1 MNNKNLGG
9 RVNRRKLWGL
19 GVICLLM
26 LPVVAAGC
34 EGSDA
39 PPVVEILSLGE
50 GAMVSGTT
58 DIVASATDDKE
69 IASVKC
75 SIHSGPD
82 PVIVH
87 MDYDPATGHYR
98 ARWDTSTVT
107 SGTHTLTMTAT
118 DSMGQTDTYSISVQV
133 LQYWA
138 VVVGVGEYAYLDGDT
153 GPNDDDARA
162 LYQILSHL
170 WGEDHVKL
178 LVDADAT
185 KADIRTA
192 ITGWLSPREEAGD
205 TVVYFF
211 AGHSLA
217 DEPYM
222 LPYDCDL
229 PTYATAIS
237 GDELDSWLD
246 TLDSESMV
254 VMLET
259 CEAGKFTGHLAEPGR
274 VILMSSEEDEGSHGF
289 DDGFVFPLYLMEALT
304 SLEETDFNGD
314 GRVSAEEI
322 FEYVAAKVTA
332 LLARYD
338 IAQHPQLSDDC
349 QGEVVLA
356 TY

>member
-9 RVNRRKLWGL
+9 RVNRRKVWVL

-26 LPVVAAGC
+26 LPVVALGC
-34 EGSDA
+34 GDSDK
-39 PPVVEILSLGE
+39 PPAVAILSLSE

-69 IASVKC
+69 IASVEY

-107 SGTHTLTMTAT
+107 SGAHTLTITAT
-118 DSMGQTDTYSISVQV
+118 DNAGQTDTYSISVQV

-138 VVVGVGEYAYLDGDT
+138 VVVGVGEYAYLEGDT
-153 GPNDDDARA
+153 SPNDDDARA
-162 LYQILSHL
+162 LYQTLSHL

-192 ITGWLSPREEAGD
+192 ITGWLAPREETGD

-217 DEPYM
+217 DERYM
-222 LPYDCDL
+222 LPYDCDSR
-229 PTYATAIS
+229 PTSIS
-237 GDELDSWLD
+237 GDELDGWLD
-246 TLDSESMV
+246 TLDSKRV
-254 VMLET
+254 VVILET
-259 CEAGKFTGHLAEPGR
+259 CEAGKFTGDLAEPGR
-274 VILMSSEEDEGSHGF
+274 VILMSSEEDEASHGS
-289 DDGFVFPLYLMEALT
+289 DDGFVFPHYLMEALT
-304 SLEETDFNGD
+304 SLEETDFNRD

-322 FEYVAAKVTA
+322 FKYVAPKVTA
-332 LLARYD
+332 LLTRYD
-338 IAQHPQLSDDC
+338 IAQHPQLSDGC
-349 QGEVVLA
+349 QGEVVLI
-356 TY
+356 TLK